1 MKFKFEMVPAER
13 IFDLHSKVRLIDVA
27 KTIQTNL
34 TEDELKTY
42 DSAIFKVSVGEKM
55 SRSDA
60 IIFNKIDAI
69 TMQEHGMCLKDS
81 KVTKA
86 RLKACRRYGIK
97 FIDRDGLI
105 DHMKLM
111 LG

>member
-1 MKFKFEMVPAER
+1 MQYKIEMVPLRKIWDEFSGVNLGDV
-13 IFDLHSKVRLIDVA
+13 IETLHKKLTTHELQNYYGACMKVTLR
-27 KTIQTNL
+27 
-34 TEDELKTY
+34 
-42 DSAIFKVSVGEKM
+42 EKL

-60 IIFNKIDAI
+60 ILFNKIDAI

-86 RLKACRRYGIK
+86 RLVACKRFGIK
-97 FIDRDGLI
+97 FIDRDNLI